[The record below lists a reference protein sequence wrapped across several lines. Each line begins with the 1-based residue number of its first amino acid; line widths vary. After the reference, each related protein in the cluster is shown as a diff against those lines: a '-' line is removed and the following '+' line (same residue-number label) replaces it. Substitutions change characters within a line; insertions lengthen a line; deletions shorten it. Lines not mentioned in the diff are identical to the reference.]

1 MRRKILIVDDD
12 PSFRR
17 LVRALLTAR
26 GYLVVGE
33 AASAGEGLALAAAVQ
48 PDAVLLDVDLPD
60 GDGLAVA
67 ARLSADGRTQVILT
81 SSDPTAAPKRLLR
94 HSGAAGF
101 VPKED
106 LGGRALEVY
115 LTR

>member
-1 MRRKILIVDDD
+1 MRRKILIVEDD

-60 GDGLAVA
+60 GDGL
-67 ARLSADGRTQVILT
+67 
-81 SSDPTAAPKRLLR
+81 
-94 HSGAAGF
+94 
-101 VPKED
+101 
-106 LGGRALEVY
+106 
-115 LTR
+115 